1 MFFPIF
7 LSVVVPA
14 AFSTRLS
21 EDTELGDNAVIFDTV
36 DLNIGGGYDEFTGK
50 KLFKLSVVDLA
61 CIFK

>member
-1 MFFPIF
+1 MFFSIF
-7 LSVVVPA
+7 LSAVVPA

-50 KLFKLSVVDLA
+50 HLPT
-61 CIFK
+61 